1 MAFTEE
7 LLLPSRGII
16 YRLQNF
22 DGTVKVKPFTTKAYK
37 DLLAAN
43 ASETGLRQFIDS
55 CLVDCPV
62 KAKDMNQED
71 LLAALFKARV
81 MTLGNTLKMQVR
93 CPECKH
99 VEDLEWDLNS
109 IEINYLYVDKYP
121 IPVTLPNGKEIK
133 VRFPTGA
140 DVNRARQEADRRAG
154 IFKKQ
159 ASDFLQIYTTVAL
172 LDIDGKDI
180 VEKADWYEGLNP
192 HDAIYIDEVFSEMNS
207 SFGVKMTREAHC
219 SVCDKLFTTYIDI
232 GSDFFRPDRNVHLGI
247 TSKKGNLA
255 GTSEESNLPSEASE
269 DIVHGE
275 WCDVLF
281 RIHQCS

>member
-121 IPVTLPNGKEIK
+121 IPVTFVSQLVLMLIVQDRKLIVVQAYSKNRLLTSYRSIQQWLYLTLT
-133 VRFPTGA
+133 VRT
-140 DVNRARQEADRRAG
+140 
-154 IFKKQ
+154 
-159 ASDFLQIYTTVAL
+159 L
-172 LDIDGKDI
+172 LKRLIGMK
-180 VEKADWYEGLNP
+180 GL
-192 HDAIYIDEVFSEMNS
+192 IRMMLFILM
-207 SFGVKMTREAHC
+207 KC
-219 SVCDKLFTTYIDI
+219 SQK
-232 GSDFFRPDRNVHLGI
+232 
-247 TSKKGNLA
+247 
-255 GTSEESNLPSEASE
+255 
-269 DIVHGE
+269 
-275 WCDVLF
+275 
-281 RIHQCS
+281 